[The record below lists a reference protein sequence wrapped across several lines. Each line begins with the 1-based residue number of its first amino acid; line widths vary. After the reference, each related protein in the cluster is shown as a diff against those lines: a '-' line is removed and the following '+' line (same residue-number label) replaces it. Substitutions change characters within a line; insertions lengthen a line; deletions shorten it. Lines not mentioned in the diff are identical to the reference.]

1 MNSIETSFEWFLS
14 ATARGSLM
22 ALAVLLVQAAL
33 GRKLPAVWRHALW
46 LPVLFVLG
54 SPVLPESPLSLEN
67 RWSEAPVATVPTGPV
82 SVDPV
87 RDATATVAPA
97 LAPSIDPIRIAAL
110 VWIAGAFAVLL
121 LGGVAWHRNLAAF
134 RRRAAPL
141 SQELHGEIR
150 EAARIRGLR
159 RMPEVLVSG
168 SIPGP
173 AMSGVFRPI
182 LLLPSSFDTTF
193 DRDERLL
200 ILLHEMTHVKRGD
213 LVLNAI
219 VFLLQAVHWCNP
231 LVWFAFAR
239 LRADRELACDSVVL
253 STVDEDRRRVYG
265 HALLKVETAT
275 SHPSR
280 HLGFVGLVGLFG
292 RGRILRSRLS
302 AISTHRSSH
311 PVSTLAGLVLLLGLL
326 FAGATRA
333 QNERPSEPGQ
343 AILIEAKFVEVPAG
357 AKVEILSQ
365 SATYDKTTG
374 TATFSPDTDA
384 VEKLMTTGGADVLS
398 APSVVTTS
406 GKKAT
411 IEIGQQVPDGT
422 GALRH
427 AGVSFEVLPTL
438 RDGAIHLALQLR
450 VTTPNPGSDPVTF
463 SERAMKSNVSVRQ
476 GDLLMVGGLD
486 QQDDNGNGRRLYLT
500 VRPRLVASPEE
511 VRKRLD
517 QMVIPDL
524 VLSEA
529 PLADVLDFLRD
540 KARELDPAKQGVNLV
555 HLPAEG
561 APVTR
566 ITLTLKSVPLS
577 EAIRYV
583 AALSDLEVE
592 FSDPSVMLRPRATAP
607 KPDAPAAA
615 PGTVPGVA
623 SGPKTTL
630 LVTNSEKTKTAE
642 LAARLV
648 LPRAEF
654 KEAGLPKVIQF
665 LQQKS
670 IDLDPEKKGL
680 NFILKVPGQPTPDAI
695 RITLSLREVPF
706 SEVLRYVAEL
716 GGLKLRFDE
725 NTVVLSRE

>member
-121 LGGVAWHRNLAAF
+121 LGGVAWHRTLAAF

-141 SQELHGEIR
+141 SQELHGEIH

-193 DRDERLL
+193 DRDERRL

-486 QQDDNGNGRRLYLT
+486 QQDDNGNGRRIFM
-500 VRPRLVASPEE
+500 VVSPRLVETPEE
-511 VRKRLD
+511 VRKRLEAI
-517 QMVIPDL
+517 VIPEMIL
-524 VLSEA
+524 AEA
-529 PLADVLDFLRD
+529 PLADVLAFLRE
-540 KARELDPAKQGVNLV
+540 KSRELDPAKKGVNLV

-561 APVTR
+561 APDPL

-583 AALSDLEVE
+583 AALANLEVE
-592 FSDPSVMLRPRATAP
+592 FGDPAVVFRPLAAEP
-607 KPDAPAAA
+607 KPEAPAAA
-615 PGTVPGVA
+615 AAPA
-623 SGPKTTL
+623 SGPATA
-630 LVTNSEKTKTAE
+630 TKTATVMVKPAKSAE

-648 LPRAEF
+648 LPQAEF
-654 KEAGLPKVIQF
+654 KDAALPEVIQF
-665 LQQKS
+665 LQKKS
-670 IDLDPEKKGL
+670 IELDPEKKGL
-680 NFILKVPGQPTPDAI
+680 NFILKAPGQPSPDAI
-695 RITLSLREVPF
+695 LINLSLREIPF

-716 GGLKLRFDE
+716 GGLKLRFDD
-725 NTVVLSRE
+725 NAVVLSRE